1 MSHLKFA
8 CLLCNYL
15 CVGGL
20 NWDGGPY
27 SGNRLQQAVGCDA
40 RAAFC
45 FVARQAPV
53 GFEGQAMAE
62 GATSWFDRARRLGR
76 SDLATQAAVL
86 GPVVVI
92 AGLTAWTM
100 LSTPISARG
109 QAADQN
115 AITMPSPAPQQNASL
130 DAAPTASPSVAPTEP
145 PAVNGLKIS
154 SQSWR
159 RGGLGS
165 NALVTFTLRND
176 NNYAVK
182 DIEIACAFSRQD
194 GSHLTDRKRVIPDA
208 VVNMKSRKTFARM
221 HVGFVNIYANK
232 AKCAPI
238 AASRI

>member
-1 MSHLKFA
+1 MT
-8 CLLCNYL
+8 
-15 CVGGL
+15 
-20 NWDGGPY
+20 
-27 SGNRLQQAVGCDA
+27 
-40 RAAFC
+40 
-45 FVARQAPV
+45 
-53 GFEGQAMAE
+53 EGT
-62 GATSWFDRARRLGR
+62 TSWFDRARRLGR
-76 SDLATQAAVL
+76 SHLATQAAVL

-109 QAADQN
+109 QAASQDAATTTQG
-115 AITMPSPAPQQNASL
+115 AAAPQQNASL
-130 DAAPTASPSVAPTEP
+130 ETTPAASPSVAPTDP
-145 PAVNGLKIS
+145 SVVNGLKIS

-194 GSHLTDRKRVIPDA
+194 GSHLTDRKRVIPGA
-208 VVNMKSRKTFARM
+208 VVSMKSRKTFARM
-221 HVGFVNIYANK
+221 HIGFVNIDANK
-232 AKCAPI
+232 AKCVPI

>member
-1 MSHLKFA
+1 MT
-8 CLLCNYL
+8 
-15 CVGGL
+15 
-20 NWDGGPY
+20 
-27 SGNRLQQAVGCDA
+27 
-40 RAAFC
+40 
-45 FVARQAPV
+45 
-53 GFEGQAMAE
+53 E

-76 SDLATQAAVL
+76 SHLATQAAVL

-100 LSTPISARG
+100 LSAPISARG
-109 QAADQN
+109 QAASQDAATTTQG
-115 AITMPSPAPQQNASL
+115 AAAPQQNASL
-130 DAAPTASPSVAPTEP
+130 ETSPAASPSATPTDP
-145 PAVNGLKIS
+145 SVVNGLKIS

-208 VVNMKSRKTFARM
+208 VISMKSRKTFARV
-221 HVGFVNIYANK
+221 HIGFVNIYANK
-232 AKCAPI
+232 AKCVPI